1 MYIKSNQKIFSGSLA
16 FSLIIGFL
24 SIHADAK
31 SIHQATS
38 GNFGLP
44 GIIDLPTAK
53 SFPDGE
59 LVITQQ
65 FTIFGAFSIAST
77 ASLVS
82 LFSTELTGE
91 AYGRVNHD
99 RNFDLHINI

>member
-53 SFPDGE
+53 VFLTANWLLRNSFIHLWRVQALLFKHC
-59 LVITQQ
+59 LV
-65 FTIFGAFSIAST
+65 
-77 ASLVS
+77 
-82 LFSTELTGE
+82 
-91 AYGRVNHD
+91 
-99 RNFDLHINI
+99 